1 MSWDYGSRPAM
12 LLERHPWD
20 RFNAD
25 MDFLAQAIADFIRA
39 ATFQQRREEL
49 RDSGA
54 DTSEETRSQA
64 NKPLVSKHARR
75 AMTAQP
81 DES

>member
-20 RFNAD
+20 RFNAA
-25 MDFLAQAIADFIRA
+25 MDFLAQAIADFIRTV
-39 ATFQQRREEL
+39 TFQQRREEP
-49 RDSGA
+49 RAKGA
-54 DTSEETRSQA
+54 EISEEARAQA
-64 NKPLVSKHARR
+64 DKPMVSKHARR
-75 AMTAQP
+75 AMTARP

>member
-39 ATFQQRREEL
+39 VTFQQRREEP
-49 RDSGA
+49 RANGA
-54 DTSEETRSQA
+54 DTSEEARAQA
-64 NKPLVSKHARR
+64 NKPLISKHARR
-75 AMTAQP
+75 ATPARP

>member
-25 MDFLAQAIADFIRA
+25 MDFLAQAIADFIRVV
-39 ATFQQRREEL
+39 TLQQRREES
-49 RDSGA
+49 RVNGA
-54 DTSEETRSQA
+54 DASEETHAQA

-75 AMTAQP
+75 AMRAQP

>member
-25 MDFLAQAIADFIRA
+25 MDILARAIADFIRA
-39 ATFQQRREEL
+39 VTFQQRHEEP
-49 RDSGA
+49 RANRA
-54 DTSEETRSQA
+54 DTSQETRAQA

-81 DES
+81 DET

>member
-25 MDFLAQAIADFIRA
+25 MDFLAQAIADFIRVV
-39 ATFQQRREEL
+39 TLQQRREEP
-49 RDSGA
+49 RVSRA
-54 DTSEETRSQA
+54 NTSEESRAQA

-81 DES
+81 D